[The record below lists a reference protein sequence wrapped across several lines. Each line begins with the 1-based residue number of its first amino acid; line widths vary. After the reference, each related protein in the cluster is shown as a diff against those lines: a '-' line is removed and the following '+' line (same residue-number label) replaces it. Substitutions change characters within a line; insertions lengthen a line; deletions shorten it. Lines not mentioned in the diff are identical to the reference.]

1 MVGDFILFLENVFR
15 IVLISIIIINLF
27 NFTIKNYKLY
37 LSLFLL
43 YFLAEIVGL
52 GTNNWGTAVRHHIPT
67 LGIMLLLT
75 FYNFKKIK

>member
-43 YFLAEIVGL
+43 YFLAEIAWAL

-67 LGIMLLLT
+67 LGIIFT
-75 FYNFKKIK
+75 NFL